1 MNILVREWGHH
12 SATHVTEADY
22 MGYYEGLQKLCMYED
37 RVKDEMSTCKYFQ
50 TLSVSKINMV
60 YV

>member
-1 MNILVREWGHH
+1 M
-12 SATHVTEADY
+12 TEADY

-50 TLSVSKINMV
+50 TLSVSKVDMV